1 MSTSVVQRV
10 RNGKFCSCLTNKAQK
25 AFHTKQLGPNPPP
38 SAAGALCVSH
48 AGTGGPLHHEPH
60 RRRAARAAP
69 AAPGA
74 KLALTPRGAPR
85 RSSALRPGRQRR
97 PPRAHTRSAHAAGA
111 GPVSAPP
118 AASRAFQYQ
127 EDRKGKKKTTTTK
140 ANQPT
145 KQAAARGKP
154 VAGRAEGAAAAP
166 RPTFPIPRPPSP
178 PRAEAARTPGPQHS
192 LDEVAGALLREALLP
207 AAGQVC
213 GDRERRGGERAA
225 RDPSGRG
232 RARAASTHRSGSCV
246 PS

>member
-1 MSTSVVQRV
+1 MRARGGLFITS
-10 RNGKFCSCLTNKAQK
+10 
-25 AFHTKQLGPNPPP
+25 HI
-38 SAAGALCVSH
+38 GAEPR
-48 AGTGGPLHHEPH
+48 APLPPH
-60 RRRAARAAP
+60 RALSWRSHRAEPLAEAAPSGRAANAARPAPTHAAPTQPARGRLALHLPRAA
-69 AAPGA
+69 
-74 KLALTPRGAPR
+74 LF
-85 RSSALRPGRQRR
+85 S
-97 PPRAHTRSAHAAGA
+97 TRKIGK
-111 GPVSAPP
+111 
-118 AASRAFQYQ
+118 
-127 EDRKGKKKTTTTK
+127 EKKKTTTTK

>member
-145 KQAAARGKP
+145 KQPPGGNLLPAALKEP
-154 VAGRAEGAAAAP
+154 PQPRAQLSPSRAL
-166 RPTFPIPRPPSP
+166 PRPP
-178 PRAEAARTPGPQHS
+178 APQHS